1 MRDGAV
7 TSFKQER
14 RDMINE
20 FTLHGTSTAPAASA
34 DILHGIQ
41 KAWGFVP
48 NLHRVLAES
57 PAALEAYSTLWGIA
71 EKTNFTPQERNI
83 VYLAIVYEN
92 ECTYCMAGH
101 TNLSRMAKVD
111 NAAIAAVRE
120 GRPIA
125 DAKLEALRQ
134 FAARVTRQRGVV
146 SEADVAAFK
155 AAGYDN
161 LPPLKGFGGHR
172 ASRRSAAAGLAADR
186 VWQVITITN
195 HQHADVAEL
204 EGVTFPSAVDRI
216 GPLSIVHEGC
226 LGMLTE
232 RIGPFAEPPVRLLAL
247 ARWDAVRRCVVIARN
262 IINLLASMLLQNGV
276 LPNDLSTLFHPRAR
290 PRSPH

>member
-1 MRDGAV
+1 MVWLGQDSALLLEGR
-7 TSFKQER
+7 TQ
-14 RDMINE
+14 MING
-20 FTLHGTSTAPAASA
+20 FTLHDTSTAPPASA
-34 DILHGIQ
+34 EILDGVK

-83 VYLAIVYEN
+83 VYLAIIYEN

-125 DAKLEALRQ
+125 DPKFEALRQ
-134 FAARVTRQRGVV
+134 FAAKVTRNRGVV

-161 LPPLKGFGGHR
+161 CAVLDVLVLAATKLISNYTNHLAQTPNDAFMKGAEWRAPGKLK
-172 ASRRSAAAGLAADR
+172 AAA
-186 VWQVITITN
+186 
-195 HQHADVAEL
+195 
-204 EGVTFPSAVDRI
+204 
-216 GPLSIVHEGC
+216 
-226 LGMLTE
+226 
-232 RIGPFAEPPVRLLAL
+232 
-247 ARWDAVRRCVVIARN
+247 
-262 IINLLASMLLQNGV
+262 
-276 LPNDLSTLFHPRAR
+276 
-290 PRSPH
+290 